1 MVAYKSGHSLRG
13 YGNGRRQGVAGKEAA
28 MKETK
33 KRTLYE
39 CSHARVKGESIYC
52 RKGYKLYLPPGK
64 GHLNI
69 SQLAKGQ
76 RLTFKVCQSC
86 PDFDCMGPPVPP
98 EERGWLKREAK

>member
-52 RKGYKLYLPPGK
+52 RKGYKLYLRRATG
-64 GHLNI
+64 
-69 SQLAKGQ
+69 
-76 RLTFKVCQSC
+76 T
-86 PDFDCMGPPVPP
+86 
-98 EERGWLKREAK
+98 